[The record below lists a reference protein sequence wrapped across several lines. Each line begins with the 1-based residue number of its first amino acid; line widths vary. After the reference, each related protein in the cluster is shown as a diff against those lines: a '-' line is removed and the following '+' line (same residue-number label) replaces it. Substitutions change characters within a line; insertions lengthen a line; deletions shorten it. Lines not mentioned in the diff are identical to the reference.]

1 MPWSVVDGRRSKG
14 RDGGNGAGARMSQGV
29 IVNEALDML
38 KDGGCGGCGWVVWVV
53 WGASRAAAVVRRC
66 FRCFLESCV
75 SFINCMMAFY
85 ARNVLREVFVS
96 LAMDTS
102 TAQTW

>member
-29 IVNEALDML
+29 IVNEALEML

-53 WGASRAAAVVRRC
+53 WERAERQLLFVDAFDAFLRVASR
-66 FRCFLESCV
+66 L
-75 SFINCMMAFY
+75 
-85 ARNVLREVFVS
+85 
-96 LAMDTS
+96 
-102 TAQTW
+102 